1 MEKITLGPEDTILS
15 IEHYIVVRESGLT
28 MQQIQKS
35 FHLSETNA
43 LMFELGYQ
51 CHLKN
56 LSLDKAL
63 FFINSAERILNWLD
77 KFEAETK
84 NLPLGIESQEKGAS
98 EYNWRMWFIRQA
110 RAALDGDA
118 NGVR

>member
-63 FFINSAERILNWLD
+63 VLIDSAERILKWLD
-77 KFEAETK
+77 KFETETK
-84 NLPLGIESQEKGAS
+84 NLPLRIRNKERGDS
-98 EYNWRMWFIRQA
+98 EYNWRMWFIR
-110 RAALDGDA
+110 RVRGALDGDG
-118 NGVR
+118 ND